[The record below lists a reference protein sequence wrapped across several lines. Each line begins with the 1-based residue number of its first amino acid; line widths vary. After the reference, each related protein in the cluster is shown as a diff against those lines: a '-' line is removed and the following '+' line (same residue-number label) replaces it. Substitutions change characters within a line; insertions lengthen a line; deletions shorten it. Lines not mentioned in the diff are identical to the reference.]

1 MHLTDRR
8 AVPEAQAAP
17 TRLSFKDAESASGQL
32 LALDDAEGI
41 VTAIVSVTGTED
53 EVADIIVPGA
63 YAETLVKRRPKVCW
77 AHSWE
82 HPIGRVLHIEE
93 LMPGD
98 ERLPTKQKDGKP
110 WDPAAGAL
118 VATMQF
124 NMRTTEGK
132 DAFEAVRFY
141 SETGECE
148 YSIGYQV
155 PAGKSTRDSKG
166 VRHIKSLELYELSVV
181 LFGAHT
187 MTGTIDIKASIA
199 EALERKGHAGAT
211 GTLARRRSA
220 KDVLAAARAMKVE
233 GKAVDG
239 AVPGAAPTPP
249 PTPPPGP
256 AIPPTTDGADDP
268 FEAAAD
274 EAAQPDH
281 SDGVMVALYPDPA
294 ARDAVAKAISG
305 PDTTT
310 PPDELH
316 VTLAYLGKMSE
327 VSMTADEIFRR
338 VSDAVEGEPG
348 LSGNIGGIGMF
359 PPSEGSE
366 DREVTW
372 VPVDV
377 PGLTML
383 REQIVEAL
391 GDVVATDHGF
401 TPHMT
406 LGYDLGLIDPLP
418 SIPVSFGQVRVV
430 FGTATRDVP
439 LGPVHDPDDAENG
452 DGTAAG
458 PPFQQKGT
466 DLDTLPLSEV
476 MRLTAI
482 ESLTEGLSAKSA
494 GILDSLS
501 VKAEGGADRNRGGAE
516 DLRRYWTV
524 GAGGAKIRWG
534 TPGDFTRCARLLS
547 EHMTPERAKGYCA
560 NRHKEMTGMWPGDK
574 DNKAYDPALEA
585 KDTPVPSAKGGYP
598 RLTGSFEERQDAL
611 SGAATEALRGD
622 EVEEGRY
629 EWPGVCIDGTFEDPE
644 RPGTGT
650 IIVSRYRYDG
660 TDTRETFEMTWE
672 TTPTGIEL
680 GEPEPRELQV
690 VALGVPDEDV
700 DEVSLGDVIP
710 FAENIEQ
717 VAHAFKAV
725 QSAMEGKAGR
735 VLSGQN
741 ERRIRE
747 ATETLVSVLAAAGVR
762 ISVQEHDEEDEDT
775 PESATGI
782 GKSDTRKPVDPM
794 IDTSTTSP
802 SASGKSLDE
811 VIEVKDGVVL
821 LDAAAVRARLA
832 GLVTGDSPAE

>member
-1 MHLTDRR
+1 MQLTDRR
-8 AVPEAQAAP
+8 AIPEAPAAP
-17 TRLSFKDAESASGQL
+17 KRLSFKDAESASGQL

-63 YAETLVKRRPKVCW
+63 YAATLVKRRPKVCW

-82 HPIGRVLHIEE
+82 HPIGRVLYIEE
-93 LMPGD
+93 LLPGD
-98 ERLPTKQKDGKP
+98 ERLPTQQKDGSP
-110 WDPAAGAL
+110 WDPRAGAL

-155 PAGKSTRDSKG
+155 PAGQSTRDSKG

-187 MTGTIDIKASIA
+187 MTGTLSIKAA
-199 EALERKGHAGAT
+199 LAAALERKSSHET
-211 GTLARRRSA
+211 GTLSRGRRSA
-220 KDVLAAARAMKVE
+220 KDVLAAARAAKIE
-233 GKAVDG
+233 GKAMEG
-239 AVPGAAPTPP
+239 AIPGAAPTPP
-249 PTPPPGP
+249 PAAPPGP
-256 AIPPTTDGADDP
+256 AVPPTADEPDP
-268 FEAAAD
+268 FAPVD
-274 EAAQPDH
+274 TTDQPDH

-294 ARDAVAKAISG
+294 AKDAIASAISG
-305 PDTTT
+305 PDNTT

-348 LSGNIGGIGMF
+348 LSGSIGGIGMF

-366 DREVTW
+366 DRQVTW

-383 REQIVEAL
+383 REQIAEAL

-406 LGYDLGLIDPLP
+406 LGYDLGMIDPLP
-418 SIPVSFGQVRVV
+418 SIPVSFGEVRVV

-439 LGPVHDPDDAENG
+439 LGPVVDPDAEA
-452 DGTAAG
+452 DGF
-458 PPFQQKGT
+458 PFQQKDDGA
-466 DLDTLPLSEV
+466 DLDGLSLSDV
-476 MRLTAI
+476 MRLTAM
-482 ESLTEGLSAKSA
+482 ESLREGLDGKAA
-494 GILDSLS
+494 GVLGFLS

-516 DLRRYWTV
+516 KLRRYWTT
-524 GAGGAKIRWG
+524 GAGGAKIAWG

-574 DNKAYDPALEA
+574 DNKSYDPALEA

-598 RLTGSFEERQDAL
+598 RLTGSWEERQDAL
-611 SGAATEALRGD
+611 LGAVTEALRGD
-622 EVEEGRY
+622 EEEEGRW
-629 EWPGVCIDGTFEDPE
+629 EWPGVCIDGTFEDTD
-644 RPGTGT
+644 RPGTGYL
-650 IIVSRYRYDG
+650 IASRYKYDG
-660 TDTRETFEMTWE
+660 TDTRETYEMDWE
-672 TTPTGIEL
+672 VTPIGVDL
-680 GEPEPRELQV
+680 GEPQPRELQV
-690 VALGVPDEDV
+690 VALGVEGDDV

-710 FAENIEQ
+710 FAENIMD

-725 QSAMEGKAGR
+725 TAGVEVKAGR

-762 ISVQEHDEEDEDT
+762 ISVQEHEEEDDGKPDST
-775 PESATGI
+775 TDPE
-782 GKSDTRKPVDPM
+782 KSDVRQPVDPM
-794 IDTSTTSP
+794 VDTSTTSP
-802 SASGKSLDE
+802 SASTKGLAE
-811 VIEVKDGVVL
+811 VIETKGDSVV
-821 LDAAAVRARLA
+821 LDAAAVQSRLA
-832 GLVTGDSPAE
+832 QWAAEAAIEEA